1 VQSWFGLWKNLS
13 HPLACPQISYNGSA
27 SKVGTVLLGT
37 RSNHTNPIQETDFM
51 SRFTSRPVL
60 SLPVLSLAAAALFA
74 FAANATAQSAA
85 PQAASAAAAATQQ
98 PASTPHD
105 PAHYTRDEQIKLDWP
120 WLGSFRQADAELG
133 LPAAGQTR
141 VVFMGDS
148 ITHGWHLDQSFPSK
162 PYINRGIS
170 GQTSPQMVLR
180 FHQDVI
186 QLKPAVVIIL
196 AGTNDV
202 AQNTGPISPEET
214 LNNIAAMAE
223 MATAN
228 GIHVVLCSI
237 TPSFD
242 FGWHPGLEPAPK
254 IAALNKLIQ
263 AYAKAHGYV
272 YVDYYS
278 AMKDDR
284 GGLPKTLSKDG
295 VHPLPAGYAVMAPLA
310 QVGIDAALKAK

>member
-1 VQSWFGLWKNLS
+1 
-13 HPLACPQISYNGSA
+13 
-27 SKVGTVLLGT
+27 
-37 RSNHTNPIQETDFM
+37 M
-51 SRFTSRPVL
+51 SRFTFRPVL
-60 SLPVLSLAAAALFA
+60 SLSVLSIVTAALVA
-74 FAANATAQSAA
+74 FAANATAQSA
-85 PQAASAAAAATQQ
+85 PSQAAPTVATQQ
-98 PASTPHD
+98 PAAAPHD

-120 WLGSFRQADAELG
+120 WLGRFRQADTELG

-148 ITHGWHLDQSFPSK
+148 ITQGWHLDQSFPAK

-180 FHQDVI
+180 FHQDVV
-186 QLKPAVVIIL
+186 QLKPKMVIIL

-202 AQNTGPISPEET
+202 AQNTGPIAPEET

-228 GIHVVLCSI
+228 GIHVAICSVL
-237 TPSFD
+237 PSFD
-242 FGWHPGLEPAPK
+242 FRWHPGLEPAPK

-278 AMKDDR
+278 AMKDAR
-284 GGLPKTLSKDG
+284 GGLPETLSKDG

-310 QVGIDAALKAK
+310 QAGIDAALKAK